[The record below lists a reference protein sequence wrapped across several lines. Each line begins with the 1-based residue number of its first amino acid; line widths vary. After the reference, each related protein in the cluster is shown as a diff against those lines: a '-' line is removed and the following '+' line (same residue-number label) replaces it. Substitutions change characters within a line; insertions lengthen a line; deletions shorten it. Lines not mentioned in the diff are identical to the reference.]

1 MYLRIF
7 VVTIKDNMSRFIIAF
22 AVLLFHLTLFGQ
34 TTTQNGQWTT
44 NGTWIGGSY
53 PGTLTVNAGD
63 DDLDLNNQTISID
76 HYVIVGASGNRID
89 MNFANS
95 NSNGSLTIEDND
107 TLVVYGDWSFA
118 NKSMDLNIGSNSVVI
133 VLGDAS
139 FSNKIDIATSG
150 TLVVSG
156 NFNKSGSQGSYSGG
170 GAVYAGSYSG
180 SADAFIPGDTGTGG
194 DQQQTIDDLSDD
206 GFPEIEEF
214 VDGGGSTPL
223 PVELLYFNVS
233 TNDNVVL
240 TWATATEINNDHFTI
255 QRSEDGVTF
264 YEIGKVD
271 GNGNSTE
278 TITYTFTDK
287 SIAAPIY
294 YYRLKQ
300 VDFDGQFEY
309 LEVKR
314 VDTGL
319 EKETIQMKVFP
330 TVVKN
335 NVLNYSSS
343 QPITIQ
349 TITLLSLS
357 GGEAVD
363 LKGRTERTNAL
374 SYVIDANGI
383 QKGFYLIKI
392 TTAENQN
399 ISSRIII
406 E

>member
-1 MYLRIF
+1 
-7 VVTIKDNMSRFIIAF
+7 MSRFLIVFFIS
-22 AVLLFHLTLFGQ
+22 LLHLTLLGQ

-44 NGTWIGGSY
+44 NGTWIGSSY

-76 HYVIVGASGNRID
+76 HYVIVGASDDRID

-95 NSNGSLTIEDND
+95 NSTGSLTIENND
-107 TLVVYGDWSFA
+107 TLIVYGDWVFA

-150 TLVVSG
+150 TLVVLG

-180 SADAFIPGDTGTGG
+180 SADSFIPGDTGTGG

-206 GFPEIEEF
+206 GFTEIEVF
-214 VDGGGSTPL
+214 VDDEGSTPL
-223 PVELLYFNVS
+223 PVELIYFNVNA
-233 TNDNVVL
+233 NDNIEL
-240 TWATATEINNDHFTI
+240 MWATASEINNDHFVI
-255 QRSEDGVTF
+255 QRSEDGITF
-264 YEIGKVD
+264 YEIGKIG
-271 GNGNSTE
+271 GNGDSNEAIS
-278 TITYTFTDK
+278 YVFTDR
-287 SIAAPIY
+287 SPTALVH

-314 VDTGL
+314 VATGI
-319 EKETIQMKVFP
+319 KENAIQIKVFP

-335 NVLNYSSS
+335 AILNYSSN
-343 QPITIQ
+343 QPIVIRE
-349 TITLLSLS
+349 IALVSLS
-357 GGEAVD
+357 GGEAYN
-363 LKGRTERTNAL
+363 LQGRVERTNAL
-374 SYVIDANGI
+374 SYSIDVSGI

-392 TTAENQN
+392 ITAENQN
-399 ISSRIII
+399 MSSRIII
-406 E
+406 K